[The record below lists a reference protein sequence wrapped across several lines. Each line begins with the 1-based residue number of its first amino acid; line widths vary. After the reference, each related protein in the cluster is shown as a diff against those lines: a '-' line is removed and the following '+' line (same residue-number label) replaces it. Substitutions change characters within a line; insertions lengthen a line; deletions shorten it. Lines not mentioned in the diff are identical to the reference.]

1 MDSLL
6 VRLRREAEEVAAAA
20 VTVGMEVA
28 DSGSGVTESGG
39 DGGGKTKMDEVKDKL
54 MEEIK
59 KCKYQFFFQLV
70 YQVLYVR
77 LLIRT

>member
-28 DSGSGVTESGG
+28 DAGSGVTESGG

-59 KCKYQFFFQLV
+59 KCEYLF
-70 YQVLYVR
+70 VR
-77 LLIRT
+77 